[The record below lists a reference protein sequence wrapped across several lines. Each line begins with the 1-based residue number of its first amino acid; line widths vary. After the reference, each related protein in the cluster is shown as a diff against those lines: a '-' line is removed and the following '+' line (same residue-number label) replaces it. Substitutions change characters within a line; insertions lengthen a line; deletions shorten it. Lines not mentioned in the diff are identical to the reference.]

1 MNVIW
6 ITNILLPPASEA
18 FNMPRQAVGGWMYS
32 SLKRVKA
39 TFDGNIT
46 VATVYPGKQLLE
58 KEIDGIRYFLLPL
71 KGKAATAYNV
81 HLEELWRK
89 VADAVKPDVVHI
101 HGSEYPHGLAYVN
114 TCGAK
119 NTVVSIQGIISC
131 IARYY
136 LAAIPTN
143 ALRRNTF
150 RDTLLCDGILDQ
162 KKAFEARGKYEID
175 LLKKVD
181 HVIGRTDW
189 DKAHSLAINPQA
201 QYHYCGETLRD
212 AFYKHIWTYDGCE
225 PHSIFVSQAAYP
237 IKGLHMLLKALP
249 QILRKYPDAMVHV
262 AGTDPTTLPFWR
274 ITGYGKF
281 LKTLIKKLEIREHI
295 RFMGMLDEE
304 AMCRQYLKSNIFVC
318 CSSIENSSNS
328 LGEAQL
334 LRMPYVVSFVGGNP
348 EIVEYHPDALYRFE
362 EVEMLAER
370 ICAIFQAGEHF
381 QAFPFD
387 ENRYSGDLNSNR
399 LISIYQKISNFR

>member
-1 MNVIW
+1 MRILW
-6 ITNILLPPASEA
+6 ITNIMMPAICRA
-18 FNMPRQAVGGWMYS
+18 MNYPIPAVGGWMSS
-32 SLKRVKA
+32 SLYRLSEI
-39 TFDGNIT
+39 DGLKIA
-46 VATVYPGKQLLE
+46 VATVYSGKE
-58 KEIDGIRYFLLPL
+58 YIRKDIDGVTYYLLPL
-71 KGKAATAYNV
+71 SGKSMVKY
-81 HLEELWRK
+81 HSFLEGFWRLVK
-89 VADAVKPDVVHI
+89 KDFIPDAIHI
-101 HGSEYPHGLAYVN
+101 HGTEYPHGLAYVN

-370 ICAIFQAGEHF
+370 ICAIFKAGEHF

-387 ENRYSGDLNSNR
+387 ENRYSGNLNSNR